1 MLDLDTRPASWTV
14 VGEIDVLGFDPLT
27 GPFFVAFAV
36 VTLPFEVSG
45 AGARGFGLDVEAAF

>member
-14 VGEIDVLGFDPLT
+14 VGEIDVLGFDSLT
-27 GPFFVAFAV
+27 GPFVALAV

-45 AGARGFGLDVEAAF
+45 GGARGFGLDVEATF